1 MSPYPASVAATFD
14 EARGRLRALV
24 AETDPDTFNRKPSP
38 KAWSAGEC
46 VDHLNRT
53 AEGLLP
59 RIEEAFGPGAPRGAA
74 PDRPE
79 WGWMARRFIAA
90 VTPGSRPL
98 PTGGPMKPPAA
109 KGDRSDVDPDRA
121 LARFDADTD
130 RWLALCERSDGLD
143 HERIKVRS
151 PFLPVVKLPAAAFV
165 EAMGQ
170 HALRHVGQAERAVRG
185 A

>member
-1 MSPYPASVAATFD
+1 MSPYAASVAATFD
-14 EARGRLRALV
+14 EARDRLRALV

-46 VDHLNRT
+46 VVHLNKT
-53 AEGLLP
+53 SKAYLALL
-59 RIEEAFGPGAPRGAA
+59 EEAFGPDAPRGAVEG
-74 PDRPE
+74 RPE

-109 KGDRSDVDPDRA
+109 EGDRSDIDPDRA

-130 RWLALCERSDGLD
+130 RWLAICEQTEGLD
-143 HERIKVRS
+143 LQRIKIRS
-151 PFLPVVKLPAAAFV
+151 PFLPVVKFPAAVFV